1 MMLDGNASTYWS
13 NYYVAA
19 KTANLLAVSVSDPS
33 DWVSLSWTSPQKLS
47 GLTAGFMTGGVNG
60 ALALPKLVTVSYWD
74 GRRLVP
80 ARHVQVNWA
89 TASNDPTTI
98 SFDTVRTTEVQLTM
112 ASAAPETGGGFIAIS
127 SLAANPAT

>member
-1 MMLDGNASTYWS
+1 MLDGDASTYWS

-33 DWVSLSWTSPQKLS
+33 DWVSLSWTSPHRLS
-47 GLTAGFMTGGVNG
+47 GLMANFMTGGTNG
-60 ALALPKLVTVSYWD
+60 ALALPKSITVSYWD

-80 ARHVQVNWA
+80 ARNVQVNWA

-98 SFDTVRTTEVQLTM
+98 SFDTVRTTQIWLTM
-112 ASAAPETGGGFIAIS
+112 TSAAPETGGGFVAIS
-127 SLAANPAT
+127 SLATNPAT